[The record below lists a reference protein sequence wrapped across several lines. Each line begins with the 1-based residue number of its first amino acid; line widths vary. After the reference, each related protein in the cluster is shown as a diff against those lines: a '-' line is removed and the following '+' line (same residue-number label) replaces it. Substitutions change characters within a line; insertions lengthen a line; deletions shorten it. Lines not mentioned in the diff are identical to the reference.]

1 MKQLISLTCLLLL
14 LSLPQLSPVEASGVT
29 TPTESAQEEDAQ
41 ADTGSIAAAKSSTTG
56 QAAETADDQAQKKD
70 ADAAETN
77 SSGKQESQTSSRY
90 AFLLNDNGYNYYMDT
105 QNARWIAMPHTVDEQ
120 IIDVWIKLLPDR
132 GEQQKE
138 TESGSYHYPEKY
150 YLMHY
155 YLRPKTQQIQFLSEL
170 EVAGGRPNN
179 DVKERGY
186 QSQNWENLIPD
197 SVEDV
202 IYHGVVKR
210 MKNPKKKG
218 GSFSLPS
225 LRDVLDSV
233 NVSI

>member
-1 MKQLISLTCLLLL
+1 M
-14 LSLPQLSPVEASGVT
+14 
-29 TPTESAQEEDAQ
+29 
-41 ADTGSIAAAKSSTTG
+41 ADS
-56 QAAETADDQAQKKD
+56 
-70 ADAAETN
+70 
-77 SSGKQESQTSSRY
+77 
-90 AFLLNDNGYNYYMDT
+90 
-105 QNARWIAMPHTVDEQ
+105 
-120 IIDVWIKLLPDR
+120 

-138 TESGSYHYPEKY
+138 PESGSYHYPEKY

-225 LRDVLDSV
+225 LRDVLESV